1 MMTLTQGT
9 NADLIANIA
18 GLYLPEGALVADVT
32 YGKGVFW
39 RKCRQRSATIFAS
52 DLKTPPPPAGE
63 LDLFLPLKII
73 PVQADFRHLPYE
85 DRSLDIVV
93 LDPPYIHNPGQHLTD
108 PRYNNAATT
117 GGMYHA
123 DIVAKLY
130 VPGIMEA
137 ARVLK
142 PGGQLWVKCK
152 DEIESSTQQWSHRE
166 MYDIALALHYFT
178 AKDCAILHA
187 TAPNGKRW
195 DRQMHLRKNHST
207 LWVFQRTMQ
216 PITRLGRHGGDRKSQ
231 RKSHNQVDKNINLI
245 HDGGT
250 GRQYLLARIVR
261 DSPDVFVRFQAGE
274 FRSVHAAAKAAGLIR
289 DRKAACPTP

>member
-9 NADLIANIA
+9 NADLVANVA
-18 GLYLPEGALVADVT
+18 GLYLPDGAFVADVT

-39 RKCRQRSATIFAS
+39 RKCLHRRVTVLAS
-52 DLKTPPPPAGE
+52 DLTMLPQTVGQMN
-63 LDLFLPLKII
+63 FLQPLKIV
-73 PVQADFRHLPYE
+73 PLQADFRFLPYQSA
-85 DRSLDIVV
+85 SLDIVV
-93 LDPPYIHNPGQHLTD
+93 LDPPYIHNPGQHVTD

-117 GGMYHA
+117 GGMYHR

-152 DEIESSTQQWSHRE
+152 DEIESSAQQWAHRE
-166 MYDIALALHYFT
+166 MYDIALAFNYFT

-187 TAPNGKRW
+187 VAPNGKRW
-195 DRQMHLRKNHST
+195 DRQLHLRKNHST
-207 LWVFQRTMQ
+207 LWVFERTMQ
-216 PITRLGRHGGDRKSQ
+216 PRISLQRHGGDRKSKRNPQ
-231 RKSHNQVDKNINLI
+231 DQGSENRTLI
-245 HDGGT
+245 HKRGET
-250 GRQYLLARIVR
+250 RQYLLARIVR
-261 DSPDVFVRFQAGE
+261 DHPAIFVRFQAGE

-289 DRKAACPTP
+289 ARSI